1 VGFLFNKSRFLVS
14 FKPLEAKHFKD
25 KHRQGD
31 TMKPQ
36 FDLTAKY
43 FNTRYAP
50 LCVVGYVLR
59 EQATLDSLL
68 NFDVISQKKRDHTP
82 GEKLMDAFLLIM
94 AGYPSL
100 YLLNQHLRPDLVLAQ
115 AWGRQRLAEQSNISR
130 LLDSFD
136 EIALAQLRTISWH
149 FRSAHS
155 RLPSHDWRKK
165 LVVDLDLTP
174 LWASPRAQAST
185 KGYLGKKMSQVAS

>member
-1 VGFLFNKSRFLVS
+1 
-14 FKPLEAKHFKD
+14 
-25 KHRQGD
+25 
-31 TMKPQ
+31 MKPQ
-36 FDLTAKY
+36 FDLTDQY
-43 FNTRYAP
+43 FNTCYAP

-59 EQATLDSLL
+59 EQGTLDSLL
-68 NFDVISQKKRDHTP
+68 NLDVIWQKKRDHSP

-115 AWGRQRLAEQSNISR
+115 AWGRHRLAEQSNISR
-130 LLDSFD
+130 VLDRFD
-136 EIALAQLRTISWH
+136 EAALVELRAISWN
-149 FRSAHS
+149 FWSGHS

-174 LWASPRAQAST
+174 LLASSHAQVST
-185 KGYLGKKMSQVAS
+185 KGYLGKKMSRGAS

>member
-1 VGFLFNKSRFLVS
+1 
-14 FKPLEAKHFKD
+14 
-25 KHRQGD
+25 
-31 TMKPQ
+31 MKPQ
-36 FDLTAKY
+36 FDLTDQY
-43 FNTRYAP
+43 FNTGYAP

-59 EQATLDSLL
+59 EQGALGSLL
-68 NFDVISQKKRDHTP
+68 SFDVISQKKRDHTP

-115 AWGRQRLAEQSNISR
+115 AWGRQQLAEQSNISR

-136 EIALAQLRTISWH
+136 EIALGQLRTISWN
-149 FRSAHS
+149 FWSAHS

-174 LWASPRAQAST
+174 LLASSRAEAST
-185 KGYLGKKMSQVAS
+185 KGYLGKKMSLAAS